1 MHVHVRSLPCLF
13 ACFFSKVVS
22 KCSTRGTNTPVHLEE
37 FPCNLLSG
45 KLQIGMGEGKGGQGS
60 AFMITII
67 ITMIIVEEK
76 LH

>member
-45 KLQIGMGEGKGGQGS
+45 KLQIGMGERGREGS